1 MLDLRSLTLKQL
13 ALVKPHTKAN
23 TDQNC
28 SFEKA
33 INYNCAARFF
43 GRGSMLTS
51 FDRSSEARY
60 KFVQV

>member
-28 SFEKA
+28 SFQKA
-33 INYNCAARFF
+33 INLIGPLVFLDADQC
-43 GRGSMLTS
+43 
-51 FDRSSEARY
+51 
-60 KFVQV
+60 

>member
-28 SFEKA
+28 SFKKA

-51 FDRSSEARY
+51 FGATQLPPGLN
-60 KFVQV
+60 VPA

>member
-1 MLDLRSLTLKQL
+1 MLDLRSLTLEQL

-33 INYNCAARFF
+33 INYNCAALFF

-51 FDRSSEARY
+51 FDRS
-60 KFVQV
+60 

>member
-33 INYNCAARFF
+33 KIIIVPLAFLDADQC
-43 GRGSMLTS
+43 
-51 FDRSSEARY
+51 
-60 KFVQV
+60 

>member
-1 MLDLRSLTLKQL
+1 MLDLRSSTLQQL

-33 INYNCAARFF
+33 KIIIVPLVFLDAD
-43 GRGSMLTS
+43 SMLTS
-51 FDRSSEARY
+51 FDTTRRNADGER
-60 KFVQV
+60 